1 MARLIITGGFGK
13 PFRYE
18 VEEGETVVGRETDVD
33 LVLPNNSV
41 SRKHAKLIRE
51 GDELRV
57 QDLGSRNGVQVNGNR
72 VESAILTAGDVLA
85 IGRFQLT
92 RVSPSEPL
100 FEGRYIVY
108 LDEYSPA
115 ATSSR
120 NKTITQDELEKT
132 GSTPPLGPAR
142 IEVQGSPERFWRL
155 STDPVTFGGDGLVD
169 VGGLFSGG
177 VVADILLDGPGALLT
192 KRKML
197 ASVKFDGKSVKS
209 VLVKPG
215 ETFQVGDATFIFKL
229 V

>member
-18 VEEGETVVGRETDVD
+18 VAEGETVVGRETDVD

-51 GDELRV
+51 GDVLRV
-57 QDLGSRNGVQVNGNR
+57 EDLGSRNGVQVNGKR
-72 VESAILTAGDVLA
+72 TESATLGAGDVLA

-92 RVSPSEPL
+92 RVTSSESL
-100 FEGRYIVY
+100 FEGRYIEY

-120 NKTITQDELEKT
+120 NQTITQDELEKT

-142 IEVQGSPERFWRL
+142 IEVAGSPERFWRL
-155 STDPVTFGGDGLVD
+155 STEPVTFGGDGLVE
-169 VGGLFSGG
+169 VGGMFSGG
-177 VVADILLDGPGALLT
+177 VVADIVLDGEGALLT
-192 KRKML
+192 KRKVL

-209 VLVKPG
+209 VLVRPG
-215 ETFQVGDATFIFKL
+215 EGFQVGDAQFIFK
-229 V
+229 VS